1 MKIWNTSVAVVP
13 IEIEALGAR
22 CSLEEELIKLDTDKK
37 IDPESAICCIA
48 GIRKNI
54 KESFGFHWLVALT

>member
-37 IDPESAICCIA
+37 KIPKVQFAALLGSGRIL
-48 GIRKNI
+48 RKGLDF
-54 KESFGFHWLVALT
+54 SG